1 MPNLLS
7 SVYVKRNYET
17 RRISHLFGQQSNV
30 VMTYE
35 CCVDPQKER
44 STYGCFRGG
53 SDWFEQKSRQPCL
66 VPKRRK
72 KTAKTGSWQSQERG
86 ASFRHQ
92 SLHLVVRATFTGLGI
107 AALDTS
113 SWQWKEMMF
122 GSKSWRN
129 VILMIGSIFG
139 KIPQRSP
146 PSISPLPNTN
156 TARDFFGLKDAF
168 AANPRPPSPSF
179 SLLAFSL

>member
-7 SVYVKRNYET
+7 YVYVKRNYET

-107 AALDTS
+107 AHWTQALDNERRWCLAQNLGEMWF
-113 SWQWKEMMF
+113 SWLARF
-122 GSKSWRN
+122 LVKSPE
-129 VILMIGSIFG
+129 ISTLHFT
-139 KIPQRSP
+139 P
-146 PSISPLPNTN
+146 PKYKHCK
-156 TARDFFGLKDAF
+156 R
-168 AANPRPPSPSF
+168 
-179 SLLAFSL
+179 LLRT